1 MGRNGTLPIFEG
13 GMSLHKRLK
22 VTFNAPVTLGVV
34 IMCFIATLLGVI
46 SNGKITQIVFMT
58 YHSSLTNPMTYVIF
72 ITHIFGHSGWS
83 HFIGNASYL
92 LLLGPML
99 EEKYGSKELIEV
111 IGITAIATGLVNYIF
126 FWNVGLCGASGVVF
140 AFIILA
146 SFTGFKEGEIPLT
159 FILVA
164 AIFIGQQVYEGIAL
178 QNDISNM
185 AHIVGGI
192 VGSVIGYSL
201 NRKNQFEM

>member
-1 MGRNGTLPIFEG
+1 MEG
-13 GMSLHKRLK
+13 GKSLHKKLK
-22 VTFNAPVTLGVV
+22 ITFNAPVTLGFV

-46 SNGKITQIVFMT
+46 SQERITQSVFMT
-58 YHSSLTNPMTYVIF
+58 YHSSLTNPMTYVRF

-99 EEKYGSKELIEV
+99 EEKYGSNELIEV

-126 FWNVGLCGASGVVF
+126 FWNVGLCGASGIVF

-164 AIFIGQQVYEGIAL
+164 IIFIGQQVYEGIAV
-178 QNDISNM
+178 QDNISNM

-192 VGSVIGYSL
+192 VGAIVGYLL
-201 NRKNQFEM
+201 NKKTK

>member
-1 MGRNGTLPIFEG
+1 M
-13 GMSLHKRLK
+13 HKKLK
-22 VTFNAPVTLGVV
+22 ITFNAPITLGFVM
-34 IMCFIATLLGVI
+34 ICFIATLLGVI
-46 SNGKITQIVFMT
+46 SNGRITQTLFMT
-58 YHSSLTNPMTYVIF
+58 YHSSLTNPMTYLRF

-99 EEKYGSKELIEV
+99 EEKYGSKVLLEV
-111 IGITAIATGLVNYIF
+111 MCITAVVTGLVNYIF

-164 AIFIGQQVYEGIAL
+164 VIFIGQQVYEGIAV
-178 QNDISNM
+178 QDNISNM

-192 VGSVIGYSL
+192 VGSVTGYWL
-201 NRKNQFEM
+201 NRQKRYGLQ

>member
-1 MGRNGTLPIFEG
+1 
-13 GMSLHKRLK
+13 
-22 VTFNAPVTLGVV
+22 
-34 IMCFIATLLGVI
+34 MCFIATLLGVI

-58 YHSSLTNPMTYVIF
+58 YHSSLTNPMTYVRF

>member
-1 MGRNGTLPIFEG
+1 M
-13 GMSLHKRLK
+13 HKKLK
-22 VTFNAPVTLGVV
+22 ITFNAPITLGFVM
-34 IMCFIATLLGVI
+34 ICFIATLLGVI
-46 SNGKITQIVFMT
+46 SNGRITQTLFMT
-58 YHSSLTNPMTYVIF
+58 YHSSLTNPMTYMRF

-99 EEKYGSKELIEV
+99 EEKYGSKVLLEAMC
-111 IGITAIATGLVNYIF
+111 ITAVVTGLVNYIF

-164 AIFIGQQVYEGIAL
+164 VIFIGQQVYEGIAV
-178 QNDISNM
+178 QDNISNM

-192 VGSVIGYSL
+192 VGSVTGYWL
-201 NRKNQFEM
+201 NRQKRYGLQ

>member
-1 MGRNGTLPIFEG
+1 
-13 GMSLHKRLK
+13 
-22 VTFNAPVTLGVV
+22 
-34 IMCFIATLLGVI
+34 MCFVATLLGVI
-46 SNGKITQIVFMT
+46 TSGKITQIIFMT
-58 YHSSLTNPMTYVIF
+58 YHSSLTNPMTYVRF
-72 ITHIFGHSGWS
+72 VTHIFGHSGWS

-111 IGITAIATGLVNYIF
+111 IGITAIVTGLVNYIF
-126 FWNVGLCGASGVVF
+126 FWNVGLCGASGVEF

-164 AIFIGQQVYEGIAL
+164 VIFIGQQVYEGIVI
-178 QNDISNM
+178 QDDISNM

-192 VGSVIGYSL
+192 VGSVIGYIL
-201 NRKNQFEM
+201 NKKMDNEY